1 MSDLT
6 RHFDFYRFFSSTT
19 FRRSSWRNLLTWII
33 SVVLKDQNALL
44 KKRKRKKKKEGL
56 ERERDREREK
66 QELDSALIQFPSAA
80 DGERERERERERG
93 GGEKVLCQPRS
104 TTT

>member
-1 MSDLT
+1 MPVPHPFFLFSVSDLT
-6 RHFDFYRFFSSTT
+6 RHFDFYRFFFSSTS

-56 ERERDREREK
+56 ERE
-66 QELDSALIQFPSAA
+66 I
-80 DGERERERERERG
+80 EREREAG
-93 GGEKVLCQPRS
+93 
-104 TTT
+104 T